1 MTLLRSALYAVWL
14 YGAMTLAGLL
24 YLPATL
30 FSKQPPLGAG
40 RLWTRWAIFGLR
52 WIVGARVVFK
62 GLDLIPPGPVLVA
75 AKHQSMLDTL
85 VPFLMFKAPAFVLK
99 RELLNAPVLGQ
110 YAQAMGMIPLD
121 RGGHAT
127 ALKNLLRAARP
138 AKEAGRQIIIY
149 PEGTRQPPGVK
160 GEYKPGVAALYKD
173 LAIPCV
179 PIALDTGRVW
189 SARGLIRRPGVTTIE
204 VLPAIAPGLTRE
216 EFMRTL
222 EERIEA
228 ASQALLAQDADT
240 ALRDAKTAPSY

>member
-1 MTLLRSALYAVWL
+1 MILARSALYAVWL
-14 YGAMTLAGLL
+14 YGAMTLAGLV
-24 YLPATL
+24 YLPMTL

-62 GLDLIPPGPVLVA
+62 GLDLVPPGPVIVA

-85 VPFLMFKAPAFVLK
+85 VPFLMFPAPAFVLK
-99 RELLNAPVLGQ
+99 RELLSAPVLGQ

-138 AKEAGRQIIIY
+138 AKADGRQIVIF
-149 PEGTRQPPGVK
+149 PEGTRQEPGVK
-160 GEYKPGVAALYKD
+160 GEYKSGVAALYRD

-179 PIALDTGRVW
+179 PVALDTGRIW
-189 SARGLIRRPGVTTIE
+189 SARGLIRRPGVATIE
-204 VLPAIAPGLTRE
+204 VLPAIPPGLSRE
-216 EFMRTL
+216 EFMRTM
-222 EERIEA
+222 EERIETR
-228 ASQALLAQDADT
+228 SRELLEAQ
-240 ALRDAKTAPSY
+240 PQP

>member
-1 MTLLRSALYAVWL
+1 MTLLRSALYVVWL
-14 YGAMTLAGLL
+14 YGAMALAGLI

-30 FSKQPPLGAG
+30 FSRKPPLGAG

-62 GLDLIPPGPVLVA
+62 GLDLIPPGPVIVA

-85 VPFLMFKAPAFVLK
+85 VPFLMFPKPAFVLK
-99 RELLNAPVLGQ
+99 AELMNAPVLGQ
-110 YAQAMGMIPLD
+110 YAHAMGMIPLD

-149 PEGTRQPPGVK
+149 PEGTRQEPGIT
-160 GEYKPGVAALYKD
+160 GDYKPGVAALYRD
-173 LAIPCV
+173 LAVPCV
-179 PIALDTGRVW
+179 PVALDTGRVW

-204 VLPAIAPGLTRE
+204 VLPAIPPGLSRE

-222 EERIEA
+222 EDAIET
-228 ASQALLAQDADT
+228 ASQKLLITQ
-240 ALRDAKTAPSY
+240 P